1 MLLLERQTPRFSPPS
16 QHHGAPTHEQAGQAC
31 SATRSCT
38 TTRHRGKRKAMPTGV
53 PEVGHAGNCLQQPEP
68 GDGPA
73 HEHQRTAQDRA
84 GLQNTDL
91 SVCRKPHAC
100 INAVPSQPDKCI
112 TAGPPKPDIC
122 ITTGVNDCA
131 SASRTVRA
139 TSPAPPATR
148 GCFACCALVPC
159 ACTPLTLSGLALLL
173 ACSAGLCVPFP
184 LPLGSCFVAK
194 DPLHPSPVVKDD
206 VQHPAQDVVGP
217 LDEPRGPHLGP
228 RMLPVPDR
236 LVAQR
241 QRL

>member
-16 QHHGAPTHEQAGQAC
+16 QHHGAPTHQQAGQAC

-73 HEHQRTAQDRA
+73 HEHQRTAQDHA

-91 SVCRKPHAC
+91 SCVRVPITMHMHHRCSVTARHMHHCRCAKTRYMHHY
-100 INAVPSQPDKCI
+100 V
-112 TAGPPKPDIC
+112 GP
-122 ITTGVNDCA
+122 GVNDCA

-139 TSPAPPATR
+139 TSPAPR

-159 ACTPLTLSGLALLL
+159 A
-173 ACSAGLCVPFP
+173 
-184 LPLGSCFVAK
+184 
-194 DPLHPSPVVKDD
+194 
-206 VQHPAQDVVGP
+206 
-217 LDEPRGPHLGP
+217 
-228 RMLPVPDR
+228 
-236 LVAQR
+236 
-241 QRL
+241 